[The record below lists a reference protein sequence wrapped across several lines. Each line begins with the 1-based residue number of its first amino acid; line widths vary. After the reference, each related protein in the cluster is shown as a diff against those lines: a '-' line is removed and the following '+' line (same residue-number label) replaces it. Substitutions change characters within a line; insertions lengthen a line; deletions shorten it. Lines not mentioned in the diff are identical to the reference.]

1 MAKVSFY
8 LFEQSNER
16 QVEITCR
23 LCRKLMTKD
32 QRVWLYSPDIQLLQ
46 TLDEELWTFDPS
58 SFLAHGLDQLDAPIC
73 LSTRLPE
80 QADWIV
86 FNFQSE
92 ALEQFEKFSHIIE
105 IVENTELA
113 KQAGREKYK
122 QYRRYGIEP
131 RTFKL

>member
-8 LFEQSNER
+8 LFEQSDER

-23 LCRKLMTKD
+23 LCRKLMAKD
-32 QRVWLYSPDIQLLQ
+32 QRVWLYSPDSALLH
-46 TLDEELWTFDPS
+46 TLDERLWTFDET
-58 SFLAHGLDQLDAPIC
+58 SFLPHGIDQPNSPIC
-73 LSTRLPE
+73 LSTQLPTD
-80 QADWIV
+80 AMWIV
-86 FNFQSE
+86 FNFQAE

-105 IVENTELA
+105 IVENNEPA

-122 QYRRYGIEP
+122 QYRRYGVEP